1 MSISKEDFIKAMY
14 MTTEERGMN
23 CTTSHLSKML
33 NISNPAVTDMARKLD
48 KEGLIKYKKYKESE
62 LTNSGKIKALNLIR
76 KHRLWETF
84 LHNVLEIP
92 MDRIHEEAENLEHL
106 TSDYLA
112 EQIETFMN
120 NPEFDPHGE
129 PIPDKNGKIK
139 IRSGVKLEQA
149 VEGKN
154 YQIIR
159 VSIQDESLASFL
171 RDSGIKTGMKLKVI
185 KKLEQGNGIYVQNKS
200 GKIMIQQPV
209 SSDILLKEI
218 N

>member
-14 MTTEERGMN
+14 MTTEERGMS
-23 CTTSHLSKML
+23 CTTSQLSKIL

-48 KEGLIKYKKYKESE
+48 KEGLIHYKKYKESE
-62 LTNSGKIKALNLIR
+62 LTKTGKLKALNLIR

-84 LHNVLEIP
+84 LHTILEIP

-112 EQIETFMN
+112 ERIEVFMN

-129 PIPDKNGKIK
+129 PIPNKNGLIK
-139 IRSGVKLEQA
+139 ERSGVKLELA
-149 VEGKN
+149 EEGKN

-171 RDSGIKTGMKLKVI
+171 RESGIKTGMKIKVV
-185 KKLEQGNGIYVQNKS
+185 KKLNHGNGIYVQSKS